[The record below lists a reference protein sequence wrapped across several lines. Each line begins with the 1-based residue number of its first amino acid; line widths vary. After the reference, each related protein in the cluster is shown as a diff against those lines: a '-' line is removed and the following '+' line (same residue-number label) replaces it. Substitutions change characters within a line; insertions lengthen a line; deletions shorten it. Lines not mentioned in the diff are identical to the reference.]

1 MANIPLRKLT
11 VAELLR
17 QALDK
22 NNLMCE
28 CIPEL
33 PENSQLEIDAITGNN
48 FLLLFCFFYLY
59 LRLKFKFKTVGKS
72 EAL

>member
-33 PENSQLEIDAITGNN
+33 PESSQLEIDAITGNN
-48 FLLLFCFFYLY
+48 FLLLFCFFCLY
-59 LRLKFKFKTVGKS
+59 LRLKFKFKTGGKS